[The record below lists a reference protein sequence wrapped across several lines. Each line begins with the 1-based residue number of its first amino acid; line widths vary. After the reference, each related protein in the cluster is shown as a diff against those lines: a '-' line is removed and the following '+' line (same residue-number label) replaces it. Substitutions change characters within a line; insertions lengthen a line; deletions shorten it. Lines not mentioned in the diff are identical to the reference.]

1 MQCGKGRVAMAEDYA
16 VSKAVTILPRE
27 KAVSKEKNSSSRGL
41 RSVAKGGQQFQRIT
55 QGVRR

>member
-1 MQCGKGRVAMAEDYA
+1 MAEDYA